1 MFWTIFE
8 RVGLLLGTLLMG
20 KQVMEFF
27 RDEGDIQPNSIYSP
41 EEIASVLDIEKADVI
56 CMIHKGQLKAWKT
69 NGLYRVLGSNVLDLL
84 SKKSGEEIMFQSL
97 GKRPFI
103 DRSEGVVI
111 TDKENRKFLF
121 GGHGADHEMW
131 N

>member
-27 RDEGDIQPNSIYSP
+27 EEEGDIQPNSIYSP
-41 EEIASVLDIEKADVI
+41 EEIASILSIEKADVMS
-56 CMIHKGQLKAWKT
+56 MINKGQLKAWRT
-69 NGLYRVLGSNVLDLL
+69 NGLYRVLGSNLIDLL
-84 SKKSGEEIMFQSL
+84 SKKSGEEMMFQSL
-97 GKRPFI
+97 DKKPSI
-103 DRSEGVVI
+103 DRSQGVVL

-121 GGHGADHEMW
+121 GGHGADNEMW